1 MFYKYSRTCR
11 LSYQKLQFKVLGIYY
26 KYISITNSAAVFS
39 VHFSMRRVVDTLN
52 LTGIM
57 PFCESF
63 I

>member
-11 LSYQKLQFKVLGIYY
+11 LQKLQFKVLGIYH

-39 VHFSMRRVVDTLN
+39 VHFSARVVDTLN